1 MESSKT
7 KELLHILEKFTESDW
22 DLISTPSKAWI
33 EGKGNKDELTTAIKQ
48 ADEECGSCGCEYDPL
63 YKRALQIL
71 SEKNIKASI
80 PITNDFCP
88 QTLFL
93 YGTYKEDGTPDF
105 GLFCWF
111 SYCWDAEMGIM
122 ACIGGDKLTKDRIR
136 VTGVFSANLV
146 TESILPLAD
155 YFGNIDG
162 YSADKMSI
170 PVAVTKGSV
179 LNVPI
184 LDNSP
189 FSYELEVSKSI
200 PLDDG
205 EVFLCK
211 IRNILVDEGLTDIN
225 KSVEQRIRAIMPI
238 HTTCQ
243 TYFSWSGKSLGGWS
257 EPMKSL
263 KK

>member
-1 MESSKT
+1 MKV
-7 KELLHILEKFTESDW
+7 
-22 DLISTPSKAWI
+22 
-33 EGKGNKDELTTAIKQ
+33 
-48 ADEECGSCGCEYDPL
+48 
-63 YKRALQIL
+63 
-71 SEKNIKASI
+71 SI

-93 YGTYKEDGTPDF
+93 YGTYKEDGTPNF

-111 SYCWDAEMGIM
+111 SYYWDAGLGVM
-122 ACIGGDKLTKDRIR
+122 ACIGGDKLTKDRIHAA
-136 VTGVFSANLV
+136 GVFSANLV

-155 YFGNIDG
+155 YFGNTEG

-170 PVAVTKGSV
+170 PAAVTKGSV

-184 LDNSP
+184 LDGSP

-200 PLDDG
+200 PLEDG

-211 IRNILVDEGLTDIN
+211 IRNVLVNEELTDAGT
-225 KSVEQRIRAIMPI
+225 SVEQRIQSIKPI
-238 HTTCQ
+238 RTTCA
-243 TYFSWSGKSLGGWS
+243 TYFSWDGKSLGSWS
-257 EPMKSL
+257 EPMKTI